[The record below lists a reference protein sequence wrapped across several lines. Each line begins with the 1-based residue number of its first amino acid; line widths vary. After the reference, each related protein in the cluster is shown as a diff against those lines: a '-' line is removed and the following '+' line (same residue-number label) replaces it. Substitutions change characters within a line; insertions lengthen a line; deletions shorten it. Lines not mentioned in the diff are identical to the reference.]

1 METNNT
7 PRGNIGTMS
16 GTGGTGGAVAPVV
29 ERASP
34 PPPAAIHAIALSGVW
49 SLVGFVGASVLAGGL
64 QYLISGAA
72 RGSTVLA
79 LVVGGG
85 IVATLGWRGAWKAL
99 QAYDRVTASGT
110 SALPLPPVVAR
121 RYARDPVRAQI
132 AYAVPPAAFAAR

>member
-7 PRGNIGTMS
+7 PRGNIGAMS
-16 GTGGTGGAVAPVV
+16 GAGGTGGAAAPVV
-29 ERASP
+29 ECASP
-34 PPPAAIHAIALSGVW
+34 PPPGAIPAIALSGVW

-64 QYLISGAA
+64 QFLIGGVT

-99 QAYDRVTASGT
+99 QAYDRVTVPGAD
-110 SALPLPPVVAR
+110 ALPLPPVAAR